1 MLFHADMSSSNPE
14 LADPGLGMGASGS
27 QAGAGAVVPKGPNKR
42 RAAPDFDDDDVE
54 GSKLFRCDDDSSGP
68 NNDKERFARFLED
81 EQSFADKEKLAREN
95 HSEIERRRRN
105 KMTAYI
111 TELSDMV
118 PTCSALARKP
128 DKLTILRMA
137 VSHMKSLRGGGN
149 TNTDGSYKPSFLTD
163 QELKHLILEAADG
176 FLFVVSCETGRIVY
190 VSDSLTPVLNQSQS
204 EWLGSSLYDQLHPDD
219 TEKLREQLST
229 AENNNTG
236 RMLDLKTGT
245 VKKESQQSSARMT
258 MGARRSFICRMR
270 CGTCPVEPMSMNRL
284 NFLRN
289 RNRNGLGVAKEGE
302 PQYVV
307 VHCTGYIK
315 SWPPAGVSLTDDE
328 ADNTQGS
335 RYCLVAIGRLQ
346 VTCCPG
352 ETGIN
357 SISVPVEFISR
368 HNCQGTFTFVDHR
381 CMAAVGYQPQ
391 ELLGKNILEF
401 AHPEDQ
407 GLLRDSF
414 QQVVKLK
421 GQVLSVMFRFRSKSR
436 EWIWMRTSSFT
447 FQNPFSEEIEYIICT
462 NVNVKNSTQDPLTP
476 ISSPGASMP
485 PSMGQSSPNGPP
497 VVLSPGQIATR
508 QLQQQQQADMEGG
521 GTRDGLYEAGQITLP
536 QMPVQPVTAAG
547 PDLSKSIEKPD
558 LYPSLFQGPDQ
569 TKGMPSTSTPSTQ
582 IYAQAN
588 NFPAGRPSDSY
599 RPVGMTPQITQPP
612 HSAGQ
617 MLAQMSRQN
626 GVPQSVTPSSTTS
639 PLHGGPA
646 GGWPGPGPGPG
657 AGARPQ
663 FNQQVAPQA
672 AKTMSQQFSPMGG
685 FGGGSSNSFGQMPT
699 GAAPTPTN
707 GANYPQMNA
716 RASLNTNGYDASQSG
731 PQFPSRAAEA
741 VWPQW
746 QGQQHSQSNA
756 EQHPHA
762 QSNQQDMFPDVLS
775 MLDQP
780 NNFNSDDFEISMYPP
795 FNE

>member
-1 MLFHADMSSSNPE
+1 MSSLCACVLLIE
-14 LADPGLGMGASGS
+14 LTDPNLGLGASGTQES
-27 QAGAGAVVPKGPNKR
+27 GGAVVPKGTNKR
-42 RAAPDFDDDDVE
+42 RAAPDFDDDDDDDE
-54 GSKLFRCDDDSSGP
+54 GNKLF
-68 NNDKERFARFLED
+68 
-81 EQSFADKEKLAREN
+81 REN

-137 VSHMKSLRGGGN
+137 VSHMKALRGSGS
-149 TNTDGSYKPSFLTD
+149 TNSDGSYKPSFLTD

-190 VSDSLTPVLNQSQS
+190 VSDSLTPVLNQAQS

-245 VKKESQQSSARMT
+245 VKKEGQQASSRMS

-270 CGTCPVEPMSMNRL
+270 CGSCPVEPLSMNRL

-289 RNRNGLGVAKEGE
+289 RNRNGLGTAKEGE

-315 SWPPAGVSLTDDE
+315 SWPPSGVSLTDDE
-328 ADNTQGS
+328 SDNTQGS
-335 RYCLVAIGRLQ
+335 RFCLVAIGRLQ

-352 ETGIN
+352 DTDVN

-368 HNCQGTFTFVDHR
+368 HNCQGMFTFVDHR
-381 CMAAVGYQPQ
+381 CLAAIGYQPQ
-391 ELLGKNILEF
+391 DLLGKNILEF
-401 AHPEDQ
+401 AYPEDQ

-462 NVNVKNSTQDPLTP
+462 NVNVK
-476 ISSPGASMP
+476 
-485 PSMGQSSPNGPP
+485 
-497 VVLSPGQIATR
+497 
-508 QLQQQQQADMEGG
+508 QLQQQAELEGG
-521 GTRDGLYEAGQITLP
+521 GSRDGLYEAGPTALS
-536 QMPVQPVTAAG
+536 QMPVTAAG
-547 PDLSKSIEKPD
+547 PDPSKSLEKPE

-569 TKGMPSTSTPSTQ
+569 TKGLPSISTPTAQ
-582 IYAQAN
+582 IYPSAN
-588 NFPAGRPSDSY
+588 SFDAGRSNDAY
-599 RPVGMTPQITQPP
+599 RPVSMTPQMAPP
-612 HSAGQ
+612 AHSAGQ

-626 GVPQSVTPSSTTS
+626 GAPQSVTPSSTVS
-639 PLHGGPA
+639 PLHGGPS
-646 GGWPGPGPGPG
+646 GGWPGAA
-657 AGARPQ
+657 AGVRPQ
-663 FNQQVAPQA
+663 FNNQQVAPQA
-672 AKTMSQQFSPMGG
+672 AKTMPPQFAPMGG
-685 FGGGSSNSFGQMPT
+685 FGSSSSNSFGQMPT

-707 GANYPQMNA
+707 NANYPPINA
-716 RASLNTNGYDASQSG
+716 HAGLNGNGYDGSRSG

-746 QGQQHSQSNA
+746 QGQQHSLSNA

-762 QSNQQDMFPDVLS
+762 QCNQQDIFPDVLS

-780 NNFNSDDFEISMYPP
+780 ANFNGDDFEIPMYPA
-795 FNE
+795 FDQ

>member
-1 MLFHADMSSSNPE
+1 MLFHTDMSSSNPE
-14 LADPGLGMGASGS
+14 LPDPNLGMGASGT
-27 QAGAGAVVPKGPNKR
+27 QAGGGAVVPKGTNKR
-42 RAAPDFDDDDVE
+42 RATQDFDDDE
-54 GSKLFRCDDDSSGP
+54 GSKLFRCDDETGGSS
-68 NNDKERFARFLED
+68 NDKERF
-81 EQSFADKEKLAREN
+81 AREN

-137 VSHMKSLRGGGN
+137 VSHMKSLRGSGN
-149 TNTDGSYKPSFLTD
+149 TNADGSYKPSFLTD

-245 VKKESQQSSARMT
+245 VKKESQQSSARMS

-270 CGTCPVEPMSMNRL
+270 CGSCPVEPLSMNRL

-289 RNRNGLGVAKEGE
+289 RNRNGLGAAKEGE

-346 VTCCPG
+346 VTCCPSD
-352 ETGIN
+352 TDMN
-357 SISVPVEFISR
+357 SISVPIEFISR
-368 HNCQGTFTFVDHR
+368 HNCQGMFTFVDHR
-381 CMAAVGYQPQ
+381 CMATVGYQPQ
-391 ELLGKNILEF
+391 DLLGKNILEL

-462 NVNVKNSTQDPLTP
+462 NVNVKQF
-476 ISSPGASMP
+476 
-485 PSMGQSSPNGPP
+485 Q
-497 VVLSPGQIATR
+497 
-508 QLQQQQQADMEGG
+508 QQQQQAELEGG
-521 GTRDGLYEAGQITLP
+521 GARDGLYEAGPITLS
-536 QMPVQPVTAAG
+536 QMPVQPVQPVTAAG
-547 PDLSKSIEKPD
+547 PDHSKTLEKPE
-558 LYPSLFQGPDQ
+558 LYSSLFQGPDQ
-569 TKGMPSTSTPSTQ
+569 SKGIPSTSTPSTQ
-582 IYAQAN
+582 IYPPAN
-588 NFPAGRPSDSY
+588 NFTASRSSDAY
-599 RPVGMTPQITQPP
+599 RPVSMTPQMAQPT

-626 GVPQSVTPSSTTS
+626 GAPQSVTPSSTGS

-646 GGWPGPGPGPG
+646 GGWPGAG

-663 FNQQVAPQA
+663 FNNQQQVAPQA
-672 AKTMSQQFSPMGG
+672 PKTMSPPFAPMGG

-699 GAAPTPTN
+699 GAAPTPTS

-716 RASLNTNGYDASQSG
+716 RASLNTNGYDGSQSG
-731 PQFPSRAAEA
+731 AQFPSRAAEA

-762 QSNQQDMFPDVLS
+762 QGNQQDIFPDVLS

-780 NNFNSDDFEISMYPP
+780 ANFNGDDFEISMYPS

>member
-1 MLFHADMSSSNPE
+1 MSSSNPE
-14 LADPGLGMGASGS
+14 LPDPNLGMGASGT
-27 QAGAGAVVPKGPNKR
+27 QASGGAVVPKGANKR
-42 RAAPDFDDDDVE
+42 HAAPDFDDDDDDE
-54 GSKLFRCDDDSSGP
+54 GSKLFRCDDETSGS
-68 NNDKERFARFLED
+68 NNDKERF
-81 EQSFADKEKLAREN
+81 AREN

-137 VSHMKSLRGGGN
+137 VSHMKSLRGNGT

-190 VSDSLTPVLNQSQS
+190 VSDSLTPVLNQAQS
-204 EWLGSSLYDQLHPDD
+204 DWLGSSLYDQLHPDD
-219 TEKLREQLST
+219 GEKLREQLST

-245 VKKESQQSSARMT
+245 VKKESQQSSARMS

-270 CGTCPVEPMSMNRL
+270 CGNCPVEPMSMNRL

-289 RNRNGLGVAKEGE
+289 RHRNGLGAAKEGE

-352 ETGIN
+352 ETDIN
-357 SISVPVEFISR
+357 NVSVPVEFISR
-368 HNCQGTFTFVDHR
+368 HNCQGVFTFVDHR
-381 CMAAVGYQPQ
+381 CMAAIGYQPTD
-391 ELLGKNILEF
+391 LLGKNILEL

-414 QQVVKLK
+414 QQVLKLK
-421 GQVLSVMFRFRSKSR
+421 GQVLSVMFRFRTKSR

-476 ISSPGASMP
+476 ISSPGGSLP
-485 PSMGQSSPNGPP
+485 PSLGQSSPNNLP
-497 VVLSPGQIATR
+497 VVLSPGKVASR
-508 QLQQQQQADMEGG
+508 QLQQQQQIDLEGG
-521 GTRDGLYEAGQITLP
+521 GTRDGLYEAGQVSLS

-547 PDLSKSIEKPD
+547 PDHSKSLEKPE
-558 LYPSLFQGPDQ
+558 LFSSLFQGPDQ
-569 TKGMPSTSTPSTQ
+569 TKGLQSTSAPSNQ
-582 IYAQAN
+582 IYPPSN
-588 NFPAGRPSDSY
+588 NYSAVRSNEPYS
-599 RPVGMTPQITQPP
+599 RPVNMAPQMTQQS

-617 MLAQMSRQN
+617 MLAQISRQN
-626 GVPQSVTPSSTTS
+626 GAPQSVTPSSTAS
-639 PLHGGPA
+639 SLHRGPT
-646 GGWPGPGPGPG
+646 GGWPAP
-657 AGARPQ
+657 AVGARPQ
-663 FNQQVAPQA
+663 FSNQVVPQA
-672 AKTMSQQFSPMGG
+672 AKTMSPQFASVGG
-685 FGGGSSNSFGQMPT
+685 FSSNAFNQMPT
-699 GAAPTPTN
+699 ATAPTQSSSAT
-707 GANYPQMNA
+707 YPPMNA
-716 RASLNTNGYDASQSG
+716 RATINTNGYDGSQSG
-731 PQFPSRAAEA
+731 TQFPSRAAEA

-746 QGQQHSQSNA
+746 QAQQHSQSSA

-762 QSNQQDMFPDVLS
+762 QGNQQDMFPDVLS

-780 NNFNSDDFEISMYPP
+780 ANFNSDDFEIPMYSS

>member
-1 MLFHADMSSSNPE
+1 MLFQTDMSSSNPE
-14 LADPGLGMGASGS
+14 LPDPNLGMGASGT
-27 QAGAGAVVPKGPNKR
+27 QAGGGAVVPKGTNKR
-42 RAAPDFDDDDVE
+42 RAAPDFDDDDDDE
-54 GSKLFRCDDDSSGP
+54 GSKLFRCDDETPGS
-68 NNDKERFARFLED
+68 NNDKERF
-81 EQSFADKEKLAREN
+81 AREN

-137 VSHMKSLRGGGN
+137 VSHMKSLRGSGN
-149 TNTDGSYKPSFLTD
+149 TNADGSYKPSFLTD

-190 VSDSLTPVLNQSQS
+190 VSDSLAPVLNQPQS

-229 AENNNTG
+229 TESNSTG

-245 VKKESQQSSARMT
+245 VKKEGQQSSARMS

-270 CGTCPVEPMSMNRL
+270 CGSCAVEPLSMNRL

-289 RNRNGLGVAKEGE
+289 RNRNGLGTAKEGD

-352 ETGIN
+352 DTDIN

-368 HNCQGTFTFVDHR
+368 HNCQGMFTFIDHR
-381 CMAAVGYQPQ
+381 CTAAVGYQPPD
-391 ELLGKNILEF
+391 LLGKNILEF

-421 GQVLSVMFRFRSKSR
+421 GQVLSVMFRFRTKSR

-462 NVNVKNSTQDPLTP
+462 NVNVK
-476 ISSPGASMP
+476 
-485 PSMGQSSPNGPP
+485 
-497 VVLSPGQIATR
+497 
-508 QLQQQQQADMEGG
+508 QLQQQQQQAELEGG
-521 GTRDGLYEAGQITLP
+521 GTRDGIYEAGPITLS

-547 PDLSKSIEKPD
+547 PDHTKSLEKPE
-558 LYPSLFQGPDQ
+558 LYPSLFQAPDQ
-569 TKGMPSTSTPSTQ
+569 TKVLPSTPAPSTQ
-582 IYAQAN
+582 IYSPAN
-588 NFPAGRPSDSY
+588 NFTTGRSNDVY
-599 RPVGMTPQITQPP
+599 RPVNMNSQITPQMAQPG

-626 GVPQSVTPSSTTS
+626 GVPHSVTPSSNGA
-639 PLHGGPA
+639 PLHGGPTG
-646 GGWPGPGPGPG
+646 GGWPGPA

-663 FNQQVAPQA
+663 FNNQQVAPQA
-672 AKTMSQQFSPMGG
+672 AKTMSPPFARMGG
-685 FGGGSSNSFGQMPT
+685 FGGGSSNSFEQMPT
-699 GAAPTPTN
+699 GASPTTTSS
-707 GANYPQMNA
+707 ANYPPMNV
-716 RASLNTNGYDASQSG
+716 RASLNTNGYDGSQSA
-731 PQFPSRAAEA
+731 PQFPPRGAEA

-756 EQHPHA
+756 EQHPHS
-762 QSNQQDMFPDVLS
+762 QGNQQDMFPDVLS

-780 NNFNSDDFEISMYPP
+780 ANFNSDDFEIPIYPP
-795 FNE
+795 YTE

>member
-1 MLFHADMSSSNPE
+1 
-14 LADPGLGMGASGS
+14 MGASGT
-27 QAGAGAVVPKGPNKR
+27 QASGGAVAPKGTNKR
-42 RAAPDFDDDDVE
+42 RAVQDFDDDDE
-54 GSKLFRCDDDSSGP
+54 GNKLFRCDDDLGGS
-68 NNDKERFARFLED
+68 NNDKERF
-81 EQSFADKEKLAREN
+81 AREN

-137 VSHMKSLRGGGN
+137 VSHMKSLRGSGN
-149 TNTDGSYKPSFLTD
+149 TNADGSYKPSFLTD

-245 VKKESQQSSARMT
+245 VKKEGQQSSARMS

-270 CGTCPVEPMSMNRL
+270 CGSCPVEPMSMNRL

-289 RNRNGLGVAKEGE
+289 RNRNGLGTAKEGE

-352 ETGIN
+352 ETDIN

-368 HNCQGTFTFVDHR
+368 HNCQGMFTFIDHR

-391 ELLGKNILEF
+391 ELLGKNILEL

-462 NVNVKNSTQDPLTP
+462 NVNVK
-476 ISSPGASMP
+476 
-485 PSMGQSSPNGPP
+485 P
-497 VVLSPGQIATR
+497 VS
-508 QLQQQQQADMEGG
+508 
-521 GTRDGLYEAGQITLP
+521 
-536 QMPVQPVTAAG
+536 
-547 PDLSKSIEKPD
+547 
-558 LYPSLFQGPDQ
+558 
-569 TKGMPSTSTPSTQ
+569 
-582 IYAQAN
+582 
-588 NFPAGRPSDSY
+588 
-599 RPVGMTPQITQPP
+599 MTPQITPQMAQPG

-626 GVPQSVTPSSTTS
+626 GVPHSVTPSSTGN
-639 PLHGGPA
+639 PLHGGPVA
-646 GGWPGPGPGPG
+646 LPTLLARCLQVPLPPQPALQTTRRLMCGP
-657 AGARPQ
+657 
-663 FNQQVAPQA
+663 
-672 AKTMSQQFSPMGG
+672 TSTPMVMV
-685 FGGGSSNSFGQMPT
+685 SCVHTCVDLSLSVIPLHSL
-699 GAAPTPTN
+699 TPLCST
-707 GANYPQMNA
+707 P
-716 RASLNTNGYDASQSG
+716 DVSQSG
-731 PQFPSRAAEA
+731 QQFPSRAAEA

-762 QSNQQDMFPDVLS
+762 QGNQQDMFPVSDTSLISLS
-775 MLDQP
+775 STFFL
-780 NNFNSDDFEISMYPP
+780 P
-795 FNE
+795 FSVT

>member
-1 MLFHADMSSSNPE
+1 MSSSNPE
-14 LADPGLGMGASGS
+14 LPDPNLGMGASGT
-27 QAGAGAVVPKGPNKR
+27 QASGGAVAPKGTNKR
-42 RAAPDFDDDDVE
+42 RAAPDFDDDE
-54 GSKLFRCDDDSSGP
+54 GSKLFRCDDETGGS
-68 NNDKERFARFLED
+68 NDKERF
-81 EQSFADKEKLAREN
+81 AREN

-137 VSHMKSLRGGGN
+137 VSHMKSLRGSGN
-149 TNTDGSYKPSFLTD
+149 TNADGSYKPSFLTD

-270 CGTCPVEPMSMNRL
+270 CGTCPVEPLSMNRL

-289 RNRNGLGVAKEGE
+289 RNRNGLGTAKEGE

-315 SWPPAGVSLTDDE
+315 SWPPAGVSLTDHE
-328 ADNTQGS
+328 ADNTQS

-352 ETGIN
+352 DTDMN

-368 HNCQGTFTFVDHR
+368 HNCQGMFTFVDHR

-391 ELLGKNILEF
+391 ELLGKNILEL

-462 NVNVKNSTQDPLTP
+462 NVNVK
-476 ISSPGASMP
+476 
-485 PSMGQSSPNGPP
+485 
-497 VVLSPGQIATR
+497 
-508 QLQQQQQADMEGG
+508 QLQQQQQAELDGG
-521 GTRDGLYEAGQITLP
+521 GARDSSLYEAGPITLS

-547 PDLSKSIEKPD
+547 PDHSKSLEKPE

-569 TKGMPSTSTPSTQ
+569 TKGMPSTSTPPTQ
-582 IYAQAN
+582 IYPQAN
-588 NFPAGRPSDSY
+588 NFNAGRSNDTY
-599 RPVGMTPQITQPP
+599 RPVNMAPQMAQPT

-626 GVPQSVTPSSTTS
+626 GAPQSVTPASTGS

-646 GGWPGPGPGPG
+646 GGWPGPGAVP
-657 AGARPQ
+657 GARPQ
-663 FNQQVAPQA
+663 FNNQQVAPQA
-672 AKTMSQQFSPMGG
+672 AKTMSPPFASVGG
-685 FGGGSSNSFGQMPT
+685 FGGGSSTSFGQMPT
-699 GAAPTPTN
+699 GAAPTPNN
-707 GANYPQMNA
+707 GANYPPINA
-716 RASLNTNGYDASQSG
+716 RASLNTNGYDGSQSAA
-731 PQFPSRAAEA
+731 QFPSRAAEA

-746 QGQQHSQSNA
+746 QGQQNNA

-762 QSNQQDMFPDVLS
+762 QGNQQDMFPDVLS

-780 NNFNSDDFEISMYPP
+780 ANFNSDDFEIPIYPS
-795 FNE
+795 FSE